1 MGDLSMWKK
10 LTYRNYF
17 LAATIIDAV
26 AVLLILL
33 LKNNLPPLVPF
44 LYGRPAGEAEL
55 IITAGLFIAPVT
67 SLIITVLNLSVSLWV
82 KDDFLKKIL
91 AISSIVI
98 AGLMAITIVKIV
110 FLVGFF

>member
-1 MGDLSMWKK
+1 MWKK
-10 LTYRNYF
+10 VTYRNYF
-17 LAATIIDAV
+17 LAATIINAIIAL
-26 AVLLILL
+26 AVLI
-33 LKNNLPPLVPF
+33 LKNNLPPLVPL

-55 IITAGLFIAPVT
+55 IVTAGLFIAPAA
-67 SLIITVLNLSVSLWV
+67 SLIITVLNLLISLWV

-98 AGLMAITIVKIV
+98 AGLMAITIIKII

>member
-1 MGDLSMWKK
+1 MWKK
-10 LTYRNYF
+10 VTYRNYF
-17 LAATIIDAV
+17 LAAIIVNIVTA
-26 AVLLILL
+26 LLILI
-33 LKNNLPPLVPF
+33 LKQNLPPLVPL

-55 IITAGLFIAPVT
+55 TVTAGLFIAPGVALIVT
-67 SLIITVLNLSVSLWV
+67 FLNLFISFWV

-98 AGLMAITIVKIV
+98 SSLMAITIIKII